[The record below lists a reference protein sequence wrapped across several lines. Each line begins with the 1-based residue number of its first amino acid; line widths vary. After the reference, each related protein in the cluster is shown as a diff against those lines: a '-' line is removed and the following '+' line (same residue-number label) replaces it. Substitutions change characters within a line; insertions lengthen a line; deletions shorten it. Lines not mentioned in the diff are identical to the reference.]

1 MTAARQRSEGQG
13 LTEAQIREEFFDTRD
28 AFWML
33 AARTALVD
41 KTVCAHWAS
50 MPRGIALLAV
60 GGYGRGELF
69 PYSDIDLLILTPK
82 EEVQAAIKEPLSL
95 LLRDLWDAGM
105 RVSQSVRVPREC
117 NQIDPNNSEMAVSLL
132 DRRFLAGDESLY
144 LQVKDPPGE
153 LGRNIAELT
162 RQRHARFQD
171 TVYHLEPNLKEAPGG
186 LRDLQVLRWL
196 AKLGGLVADERTPA
210 NVEVLFRIR
219 CFLHYLAGRDDN
231 TLGFER
237 QDEIAGL
244 CGGEKPEQLMRE
256 YYRAVTCISRAANRR
271 IENFEARRSG
281 LFSRFRDQSARYS
294 NADFSVVNG
303 AVLFRSPGAFE
314 SDASLAMR
322 LFEHVARHGLPP
334 ASATEDRL
342 ERGAP
347 VFRRWAAAQ
356 RSLWSG
362 LCGILRQPYAAKAL
376 RVMHDCGALQ
386 AIFPELDEIEAL
398 VIRDFY
404 HRYTVDEHTLVAIQ
418 GVLDLR
424 NGEDGTFSELAR
436 EVDDVELLIVA
447 LLFHDVGK
455 AEPGEGHAQVST
467 RIADAALARIGARER
482 ERETVGF
489 LIAAH
494 LEMSA
499 TMSGRD
505 LSDPATIRDMAAKAG
520 TVERLKLLTLLTYGD
535 ISAVNPT
542 AMTPWRKQLLWN
554 LYAET
559 YSELT
564 HELGRRVSRQDLNA
578 ASDPAFATFL
588 EGLPPRYLR
597 VHSTTEVEHHFQL
610 ALEADSKG
618 FAIALT
624 RGAAWLL
631 TVVAN
636 DRPFLFASIAGTL
649 SSFGFNILK
658 AEAFSNARG
667 KAIDTFTFADPLRS
681 LELNP
686 GETDQVRRAVAKVL
700 RGDTTVEKL
709 LERRPRAKPD
719 AHALA
724 SARVTFD
731 NNASPAA
738 TLIQLVTQDRPGLLY
753 DVASLISRRGGNIEV
768 VVVDTEAKKAIDV
781 FYVTQ
786 NGSKLGDSEAGGL
799 AEALASVAR
808 P

>member
-1 MTAARQRSEGQG
+1 
-13 LTEAQIREEFFDTRD
+13 
-28 AFWML
+28 
-33 AARTALVD
+33 
-41 KTVCAHWAS
+41 
-50 MPRGIALLAV
+50 
-60 GGYGRGELF
+60 
-69 PYSDIDLLILTPK
+69 
-82 EEVQAAIKEPLSL
+82 
-95 LLRDLWDAGM
+95 M
-105 RVSQSVRVPREC
+105 RVSQSVRTPREC
-117 NQIDPNNSEMAVSLL
+117 NQIDPNNSELAVSLL
-132 DRRFLAGDESLY
+132 DRRFLAGDEALY
-144 LQVKDPPGE
+144 RQVKDPASE

-162 RQRHARFQD
+162 RQRHTRFQD
-171 TVYHLEPNLKEAPGG
+171 TVYHLEPNVKEAPGG
-186 LRDLQVLRWL
+186 LRDLQVMRWL
-196 AKLGGLVADERTPA
+196 AKLGAAGEQTPG
-210 NVEVLFRIR
+210 NVDVLFRVR

-231 TLGFER
+231 KLSFER
-237 QDEIAGL
+237 QDEIARL
-244 CGGEKPEQLMRE
+244 CDGQTPEELMRE
-256 YYRAVTCISRAANRR
+256 YYRAVVPIARVANRR
-271 IENFEARRSG
+271 LENFEARRSG
-281 LFSRFRDQSARYS
+281 LFSRFRDQSSRYS

-303 AVLFRSPGAFE
+303 AVYFRSPGAFE
-314 SDASLAMR
+314 SDPSLAMR
-322 LFEHVARHGLPP
+322 LFEHVGRHGLPV
-334 ASATEDRL
+334 AWATQDRL
-342 ERGAP
+342 ERGAEA
-347 VFRRWAAAQ
+347 FRRWAAEQ
-356 RSLWSG
+356 RDLWNG
-362 LCGILRQPYAAKAL
+362 LRDILRQPYAAKAL

-386 AIFPELDEIEAL
+386 AIFPELNEIEAL

-418 GVLDLR
+418 SVVELR
-424 NGEDGTFSELAR
+424 RAEHSTFGELTR
-436 EVDDVELLIVA
+436 ETEDIELLIAA

-455 AEPGEGHAQVST
+455 AEPGEGHAQVSK
-467 RIADAALARIGARER
+467 RIADAALSRIGAGER

-489 LIAAH
+489 LIGAH

-505 LSDPATIRDMAAKAG
+505 LSDPATIREMAAKAG

-564 HELGRRVSRQDLNA
+564 RELGRRVSRQEVNA
-578 ASDPAFATFL
+578 GLATFL

-597 VHSTTEVEHHFQL
+597 VHSESEIDEHFQL

-618 FAIALT
+618 FAVALT
-624 RGAAWLL
+624 RGVAWLL
-631 TVVAN
+631 TVAAD

-686 GETDQVRRAVAKVL
+686 GEADQVRRAVAKVL
-700 RGDTTVEKL
+700 RGETTVEKL

-731 NNASPAA
+731 NQASPSA

-753 DVASLISRRGGNIEV
+753 DVAALISKRGGNIEV

-786 NGSKLGDSEAGGL
+786 NGSKLGDSEAEEL
-799 AEALASVAR
+799 TEALASVAR